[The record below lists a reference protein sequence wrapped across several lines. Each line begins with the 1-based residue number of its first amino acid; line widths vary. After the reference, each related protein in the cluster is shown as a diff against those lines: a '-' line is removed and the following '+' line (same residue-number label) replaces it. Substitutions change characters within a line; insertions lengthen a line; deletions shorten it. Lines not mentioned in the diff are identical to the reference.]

1 MKDIKLIAAYAV
13 NPDSVCR
20 FLFCLLL
27 DSGLLFKDL
36 LVTDEKRHTI
46 MKPRK
51 QLIDAAVANG
61 SFREWAKVPNDWKPK
76 EID

>member
-1 MKDIKLIAAYAV
+1 MKETKLIATILSILAVYAAFYF
-13 NPDSVCR
+13 VCYWIA
-20 FLFCLLL
+20 
-27 DSGLLFKDL
+27 DLLFKDL

>member
-1 MKDIKLIAAYAV
+1 MKDIKLIATILSILTAYAAFYF
-13 NPDSVCR
+13 VCYWIADY
-20 FLFCLLL
+20 CLR
-27 DSGLLFKDL
+27 DL

>member
-1 MKDIKLIAAYAV
+1 MKETKLIATILSILAVYAA
-13 NPDSVCR
+13 

-27 DSGLLFKDL
+27 DSRLLFKDL

>member
-1 MKDIKLIAAYAV
+1 
-13 NPDSVCR
+13 
-20 FLFCLLL
+20 
-27 DSGLLFKDL
+27 
-36 LVTDEKRHTI
+36 

-51 QLIDAAVANG
+51 HAAVANG

>member
-1 MKDIKLIAAYAV
+1 
-13 NPDSVCR
+13 
-20 FLFCLLL
+20 
-27 DSGLLFKDL
+27 
-36 LVTDEKRHTI
+36 

-51 QLIDAAVANG
+51 QLIDAAVVNG